1 MADSIEQL
9 SYELT
14 ANALSEQERTLAGL
28 RTCASTVLAA
38 ASIAGSFLGF
48 KFSHGS
54 LEVFAIAAMISFAF
68 CLGCATWV
76 LLPHR
81 FVFAFPGNALLG
93 LNAFEPLRDVT
104 DAYSAV
110 STWVEPHL
118 QANKDKLGGLST
130 WLTISCVLLAAEIVL
145 WTISVGG

>member
-14 ANALSEQERTLAGL
+14 ANALSEQERTLSGL

-38 ASIAGSFLGF
+38 ASIAGSFLGV

-54 LEVFAIAAMISFAF
+54 LDVFAIAALISFAF
-68 CLGCATWV
+68 CSGSATWV

-81 FVFAFPGNALLG
+81 FVFAFPGDELLG
-93 LNAFEPLRDVT
+93 PTGYEPLRDVA
-104 DAYSAV
+104 DAYGAV
-110 STWVEPHL
+110 GAWVEPHL
-118 QANKDKLGGLST
+118 QANKVKLGGLSS
-130 WLTISCVLLAAEIVL
+130 WLTISCVLLAVEIIL
-145 WTISVGG
+145 WTISVA